1 VGGEVRL
8 WLQTLLSQDIKKQ
21 TDRSTEMQID

>member
-1 VGGEVRL
+1 MGGEVRL